1 MTEEV
6 EQAMDFHRKVVRP
19 EDAMVLHSLELLL
32 DVAENLLSET
42 SSKDKVIS
50 TIRSAIY
57 EEKLKTKKE
66 D

>member
-19 EDAMVLHSLELLL
+19 EDAVVLHSLELLL
-32 DVAENLLSET
+32 DVAENLLSEAT
-42 SSKDKVIS
+42 SKDKVIS

-57 EEKLKTKKE
+57 EEKIKAKKE

>member
-6 EQAMDFHRKVVRP
+6 EQAIDFHRKVVRP
-19 EDAMVLHSLELLL
+19 EDAVVLHSLELLL

-42 SSKDKVIS
+42 TSKDKVIS

-57 EEKLKTKKE
+57 EEKLRAKKE